1 MKAINY
7 ACNEKFVENSTCYES
22 AKLQLGLKFRD
33 LSHGAW
39 WNTHELMAFKTG
51 EAITLL
57 LLATLAIFGLV
68 GIVSWYSFFS
78 FSAWQWDL
86 LLSCLALVT
95 NGLLCSM
102 QVVVIFRL
110 GELKSDHINHFDME
124 KIMRR
129 ILIPEQSSQ
138 ACISPPLRFPP
149 SPFNGQSPRIGLV
162 VGIIVTS
169 RISTAIRATA

>member
-1 MKAINY
+1 MKNLLKIARVMSQQNY
-7 ACNEKFVENSTCYES
+7 SW
-22 AKLQLGLKFRD
+22 LKFRD

-39 WNTHELMAFKTG
+39 WSAHELMAFKTG

-138 ACISPPLRFPP
+138 ACISPPARTFFHHSSL
-149 SPFNGQSPRIGLV
+149 SHLGLDK
-162 VGIIVTS
+162 
-169 RISTAIRATA
+169 